1 MGRFSSYLRVGFM
14 LLILNS
20 GYLLSSNAPSIF
32 YAANVLFH
40 VALSLG
46 LTGLA
51 IYGYRRLPKHTLI
64 NIVLGAS
71 ALTGL
76 ALVVLGAGTATRPIL
91 LAHIAVAS
99 LAAAAV
105 VVALSS
111 KLALVALGLAALLPL
126 ATTVRNG
133 LAPPPAIN
141 AELAPISMESEA
153 MGGASGPFF
162 PSSAE
167 TLDGA
172 TIPSKFFMGSE
183 ECGRCHTDIY
193 DHWESSAHRKAS
205 FNNQWYRKSI
215 EYMQKAVGTEPS
227 KWCGGCHDHAL
238 LFSGMMDTPIEEIID
253 RPEAH
258 AGLSCTS
265 CHSIVR
271 VKNTMGNAGFVIEY
285 PALHDLATSE
295 NRVVRALHDL
305 LLHLDPEPHRETFL
319 KPLHTGDSSAFCST
333 CHKVH
338 LDAPVNHYRWLRG
351 FNSYDNW
358 QASGV
363 SGEGARSFYYPD
375 TPKTCTDCHMPFVPG
390 YDPAAPAG
398 LLRSHRF
405 AAANTAIPTAY
416 GDDTQ
421 LQAVRDFLRA
431 GQVTVDLFALVR
443 SEEPPEAE
451 QELGSRGQP
460 RQLASTFAVGEE
472 AAMAIPGRMVPLGV
486 VEEVIAPLD
495 RTQPSVMPGESVRID
510 AVVRTRHVGHF
521 FPGGTVDAFDV
532 WVELKAVDD
541 EGRTI
546 FWSGY
551 TDDDGKGPVE
561 PGAHFYRSLLLDAK
575 GQPINK
581 RNAWAARSV
590 LYVQL
595 IAPGSANTVR
605 FRLHVPEEVGSEI
618 RLEAKL
624 NYRKFA
630 WWNTQW
636 AYAGVREAGVTLAPD
651 YDTAKWSFTGPL
663 DDVSGTLKA
672 IPDVPIVT
680 MASAMVTLPVST
692 SRASVPVPSDP
703 VRDDS
708 LRFNDYGIGLLL
720 QGDLKAAEKAF
731 ITVTELD
738 PDYADGWVNVAR
750 VRVQE
755 GDPEGAQAMLDEA
768 LARAPDLAKAHYFY
782 GLTLKTQGLYDEAL
796 THFRRAAQS
805 YPRDRVVRNQIGR
818 LHFLKR
824 EFETAVEELQQT
836 LRVDPENLEAHYN
849 LMLSYQGIGNT
860 EKAALHRELYL
871 RFKADEAAQFITG
884 DYRRDH
890 PEDNNERLPIH
901 EHRSSWP

>member
-1 MGRFSSYLRVGFM
+1 M
-14 LLILNS
+14 ILNS
-20 GYLLSSNAPSIF
+20 GYLLSRNEASIF

-40 VALSLG
+40 VSLALG

-51 IYGYRRLPKHTLI
+51 IYVYRRLAKSTLI
-64 NIVLGAS
+64 HIVLGAS
-71 ALTGL
+71 ALTGV
-76 ALVVLGAGTATRPIL
+76 ALVVFGAGTATRPLL

-111 KLALVALGLAALLPL
+111 KLAVIVLGLAALLPL
-126 ATTVRNG
+126 ATIMRNS
-133 LAPPPAIN
+133 LTPPPTLN
-141 AELAPISMESEA
+141 AAFAPISMEGEA

-172 TIPSKFFMGSE
+172 TIPAEFFMGSE
-183 ECGRCHTDIY
+183 KCGRCHTDIY
-193 DHWESSAHRKAS
+193 NQWESSAHRKAS

-215 EYMQKAVGTEPS
+215 EYMQSAVGTEPS

-253 RPEAH
+253 WPEAH

-271 VKNTMGNAGFVIEY
+271 VKNTMGNAGFVIEF

-295 NRVVRALHDL
+295 NPVIRALHDV

-338 LDAPVNHYRWLRG
+338 LDAPVNHYRWIRG
-351 FNSYDNW
+351 FISYDNW

-416 GDDTQ
+416 GDDAQ
-421 LQAVRDFLRA
+421 LEAVRDFLQG
-431 GQVTVDLFALVR
+431 GQMTVDLFALVR
-443 SEEPPEAE
+443 SDEPEAG
-451 QELGSRGQP
+451 QELGSRGQQ

-472 AAMAIPGRMVPLGV
+472 AAMAIPDRMMSLAVA
-486 VEEVIAPLD
+486 EEVIAPLD
-495 RTQPSVMPGESVRID
+495 RARPSVMPGESVRID
-510 AVVRTRHVGHF
+510 AVVRTRNVGHF

-532 WVELKAVDD
+532 WVELKTVDN

-605 FRLHVPEEVGSEI
+605 FRLQVPEEVGSEI

-636 AYAGVREAGVTLAPD
+636 AYAGVREAGVTLEPD
-651 YDTAKWSFTGPL
+651 YDTAEWSFTGPL
-663 DDVSGTLKA
+663 DDVSGPLKA
-672 IPDVPIVT
+672 IPDVPIIT
-680 MASAMVTLPVST
+680 MASASVTLSVSASGASAPVY
-692 SRASVPVPSDP
+692 RAPVHNDA
-703 VRDDS
+703 

-720 QGDLKAAEKAF
+720 QGDLKAAEKSF
-731 ITVTELD
+731 HHR
-738 PDYADGWVNVAR
+738 NRAR
-750 VRVQE
+750 SRLRRWMGQR
-755 GDPEGAQAMLDEA
+755 GA
-768 LARAPDLAKAHYFY
+768 
-782 GLTLKTQGLYDEAL
+782 
-796 THFRRAAQS
+796 
-805 YPRDRVVRNQIGR
+805 
-818 LHFLKR
+818 
-824 EFETAVEELQQT
+824 
-836 LRVDPENLEAHYN
+836 
-849 LMLSYQGIGNT
+849 
-860 EKAALHRELYL
+860 
-871 RFKADEAAQFITG
+871 
-884 DYRRDH
+884 
-890 PEDNNERLPIH
+890 
-901 EHRSSWP
+901 RSCPGG